1 MSRDKNAEPQDIHDF
16 PEMHRDEVLDEEGV
30 SQVSV
35 EQFVKY
41 RLPFLL
47 QVKEEMDEG
56 RELTDGELELMIRM
70 VTRAHNINR
79 FVYEHP
85 ELKTLIAQ
93 VIDLIHDITGEAV
106 HNAEDHRQPD

>member
-1 MSRDKNAEPQDIHDF
+1 MSRDRDKEPQDIYDF

-35 EQFVKY
+35 ETFVKY

-70 VTRAHNINR
+70 VTRAHNINH

-85 ELKTLIAQ
+85 ELKTLVAQ
-93 VIDLIHDITGEAV
+93 VIDLIHDITGEALN
-106 HNAEDHRQPD
+106 NAEEHQQTD